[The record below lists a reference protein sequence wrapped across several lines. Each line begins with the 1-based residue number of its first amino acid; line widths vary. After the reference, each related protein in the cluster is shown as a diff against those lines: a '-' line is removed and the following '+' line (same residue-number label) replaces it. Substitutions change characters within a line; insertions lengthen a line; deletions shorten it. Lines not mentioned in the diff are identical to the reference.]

1 MNHRRA
7 TLAAAI
13 LVSSLCLSRTAS
25 ATDPVVLAPA
35 NYKVIFENDKV
46 RVLEASDKPGEK
58 VEMHSHPDT
67 LMYVLAP
74 FQRKLTL
81 ENGRQVT
88 VTMKPGDTRWMPA
101 QSHAGENIGTTETRA
116 LFIEFKPQ
124 PATGTAAPK
133 G

>member
-1 MNHRRA
+1 MNRRIA
-7 TLAAAI
+7 ALAIASFIAA
-13 LVSSLCLSRTAS
+13 LSLSGPAR

-101 QSHAGENIGTTETRA
+101 QSHAGENIGTTETKA

-124 PATGTAAPK
+124 PAADAGAAK
-133 G
+133 R